1 MKEIESDVVYARL
14 VKGVASFFRENGKD
28 RAVVGLSG
36 GIDSAVVLCIAA
48 EALGRENVHAV
59 LMPSPFSTLHS
70 VTDAIELASNLN
82 ISYNIVPIEA
92 IFNKYTKELEEFFC
106 DDIKDITIENLQA
119 RIRADILM
127 AYSNQT
133 GALLLNTSNKSELAM
148 GYGTLYGDLSGA
160 LMVIADLY
168 KLQVYSIAHYINTL
182 EKVIPHNTI
191 TKEPSAELKIDQKDS
206 DTLPEY
212 KILDPILHMLTEE
225 GKSPEEVIAGGT
237 ERILVDRIVK
247 LMKSSAFKVH
257 QLPQML
263 QLGDSPLQPA
273 FKCLIC

>member
-92 IFNKYTKELEEFFC
+92 IFNRYTKELEEFFC
-106 DDIKDITIENLQA
+106 DDIKDIKIG
-119 RIRADILM
+119 RA
-127 AYSNQT
+127 SCR
-133 GALLLNTSNKSELAM
+133 
-148 GYGTLYGDLSGA
+148 
-160 LMVIADLY
+160 
-168 KLQVYSIAHYINTL
+168 
-182 EKVIPHNTI
+182 
-191 TKEPSAELKIDQKDS
+191 
-206 DTLPEY
+206 
-212 KILDPILHMLTEE
+212 
-225 GKSPEEVIAGGT
+225 
-237 ERILVDRIVK
+237 ERV
-247 LMKSSAFKVH
+247 
-257 QLPQML
+257 
-263 QLGDSPLQPA
+263 
-273 FKCLIC
+273 